1 MPPSIT
7 KIRAGRY
14 TANHHGYIFTIE
26 NNSANVWTIN
36 NHSDVELYRD
46 SSKKALINMLAS
58 FSYDGTMKL
67 HNQEFCAYA

>member
-1 MPPSIT
+1 MSPSIS

-14 TANHHGYIFTIE
+14 TAKHHGYIFTIE

-46 SSKKALINMLAS
+46 SSKKALINMLSNCS
-58 FSYDGTMKL
+58 FDYTTKL
-67 HNQEFCAYA
+67 HQQQYCEYA